1 MSEVKVTPLARRL
14 AEENGI
20 DWRKL
25 NGTGPDNTVVERDIL
40 GFLAKVM
47 AGEVSLP
54 PTPEE
59 AAPPPEG
66 IPNMAQAQAL
76 LQREGVQLGDLVPVA
91 PVMATSEPPKAE
103 ARPTLD
109 DLDFD
114 IDFDAEAET
123 APPAEPVMAETK
135 TPTLLEMAPEPE
147 LSEAPAQPVL
157 EAKLPG
163 FEPPPAEPAYQAE
176 GEPYPQPAEPINPE
190 LNGLPPLPEVELE
203 PPLSTAPESP
213 RLVWETQEV
222 LPSAPAPEPEPL
234 RSGMSFTSEPHP
246 APELP
251 GLAELPLL
259 GSEPLPD
266 LPSPGASAPAAED
279 QAPKLAPQAEV
290 PAPEVQLPME
300 EAAPPA
306 PAATPVSEAAQP
318 AEPQAPQAVPATP
331 RLLRLQAWQR
341 LVQVKPALEASSTL
355 SEAWRTEVSLYA
367 LLYRAVDKALADT
380 QLPLRAAK
388 GSLEGEEL
396 KSHRVM
402 PTQTLR
408 GALDALQDAHEPG
421 EGLTV
426 LSLFDSPFDQ
436 VVFPGATLLTLG
448 RAAGDHAL
456 LSLSGE
462 IPQQE
467 AGVLLERIGYYLER
481 PILLA

>member
-1 MSEVKVTPLARRL
+1 MSEVKITPLARRL

-40 GFLAKVM
+40 NFLARVM
-47 AGEVSLP
+47 AGEVNLP

-59 AAPPPEG
+59 VAPPPED

-76 LQREGVQLGDLVPVA
+76 LQREGVQLDDLVPSA
-91 PVMATSEPPKAE
+91 PSSSPLPE
-103 ARPTLD
+103 AAPRPTLD

-114 IDFDAEAET
+114 IDFETEAELSLS
-123 APPAEPVMAETK
+123 AEPPVAASK

-147 LSEAPAQPVL
+147 LPEPPAQPVVEARLPSL
-157 EAKLPG
+157 EPLPSNSV
-163 FEPPPAEPAYQAE
+163 
-176 GEPYPQPAEPINPE
+176 NPDLE
-190 LNGLPPLPEVELE
+190 GLPPLPEMEPE
-203 PPLSTAPESP
+203 PPLPSASESS

-222 LPSAPAPEPEPL
+222 LPSAPVVEPEPL
-234 RSGMSFTSEPHP
+234 HSGMRFASSPHP
-246 APELP
+246 TPEPPLEELPPLSPEPLPELP
-251 GLAELPLL
+251 PL
-259 GSEPLPD
+259 ED
-266 LPSPGASAPAAED
+266 LPPTVQAPAPQV
-279 QAPKLAPQAEV
+279 QASTET
-290 PAPEVQLPME
+290 
-300 EAAPPA
+300 PA
-306 PAATPVSEAAQP
+306 PAQP
-318 AEPQAPQAVPATP
+318 WVPEPQAPAEPAPSIAPEPQAVPSAP
-331 RLLRLQAWQR
+331 RMLRVQAWQR
-341 LVQVKPALEASSTL
+341 LVQVKPALEASATL
-355 SEAWRTEVSLYA
+355 SEAWRTEVGLYA

-388 GSLEGEEL
+388 GSLEGEAL
-396 KSHRVM
+396 RSHRVM

-426 LSLFDSPFDQ
+426 LSLLDSPFDQ
-436 VVFPGATLLTLG
+436 VVFPGTALLTLG

-462 IPQQE
+462 IPPQE